1 MDVNENQILM
11 ASCKHNIMDPGADSE
26 GTGKIFP
33 EGGSRKRK
41 ASSED
46 FNADI
51 VFALDYSLS
60 VSEEELKMEI
70 DFIQHLSK
78 SLNEDSR
85 DSTAAVVLYGET
97 AQTVIPFHPIGR
109 GAFFDKLEELR
120 TGGLRP
126 KPAEMGRRMDAA
138 LIEAAKKLGATE
150 KGTRDQHHLVILF
163 TAGKQLYDKE
173 REEDNDCLTSVYKQ
187 LSSQDIQIIVVP
199 IGLEIDFKELGLI
212 VKRPQSLFPV
222 SSFDELN
229 LNKAKATA
237 SSIEKTVDIDNY
249 AKNEVYTFT
258 GKERLEANQ
267 TLWEKINLC
276 SDVMEGAWYL
286 LYDHSKKPKTQEKVK
301 KLIRES
307 IDNFHSTLVSD
318 CKVSISLAVF
328 GPLGAGK
335 SFFLNFLLNLG
346 LGERSVPNGP
356 LPSARGGSQTPIPIY
371 VKYGKQLQVLLR
383 KGEKEDVWVQPE
395 ELGIDTLVRVHET
408 LKTKFED
415 VEGLRDASCVELRGP
430 FPIFKDLKK
439 REMTT
444 TGHLELDIDVEF
456 VDVPGYGDEI
466 GNEKIDIELSKA
478 DVVLFFESGKSGR
491 PVSAEDIANVF
502 RRHEEFDYSLR
513 PKIVHLVNDREESG
527 PVSSDF
533 DELRKE
539 KREHLKRAWSSF
551 LCSSANDKDVPG
563 CYRDVRAKLPQL
575 NGEVLLSKLS
585 EESDVI
591 LFHPKYDGWLDSLKH
606 VIDDHIHHVKI
617 KQRIHPFLLDVHWT
631 AKRLQERI
639 RKSLITEKKKHIAR
653 KVEVKEGHV
662 NFELI
667 CDDTEMSDL
676 VDSFLSEKIFPLNL
690 HLEDASL
697 SLISTFLN
705 SHKTEEFILKS
716 IKISLVFFY
725 HQLIEAYKNANWST
739 AEDIPGDLIDLV
751 EILCKGR
758 VEQYC
763 TNTAPAY
770 LMHCLE
776 TEKNRNLPKKY
787 NKEWLRAG
795 PEGRKSLSRTF
806 LGYVLKKVGDSLM
819 KQLRGKQFKKSPLH
833 LTEQVKEDVKD
844 LFAVR
849 SSDGPKP
856 LKLLLKNLKA
866 VMQFCTDSIR
876 DINPH
881 PSLNVQ
887 ADPSISLR
895 DNMTCT
901 SVDQPVQSKYIEIIR
916 EISNLLIKQSP
927 KGADPIRRLEMKLK
941 LKGDALALRGR
952 QSKEQ
957 RYYWAKVLLNVLS
970 NPDHF
975 DVPLDKTLHL
985 PLDEPDAKLKKYIE
999 LAYKRLFAH
1008 QKSLVTCKI
1017 VSNQDIC
1024 DNKMNVRKS
1033 SQEKFCLEVLISSDL
1048 ERKLNKISEEFKDP
1062 MQEIAPIFIPTIR
1075 PGPIADTRGN
1085 FFLEE
1090 DPWSNDDLENM
1101 EDEGNTEEDKEV
1113 TNGSKSSTLNIFLV
1127 VEEQHLDTIQSTVN
1141 GSHVPKG
1148 RNIIYVVLPQTGRGI
1163 GVTRAIIKSLAEAL
1177 HFHLYWTVDDDIQF
1191 MYEFDEKSRK
1201 WVKCSITRGLLFGQ
1215 RVFQTCQKKAVKELS
1230 KGERYKLSVETTK
1243 EWPDFALDAKMKA
1256 SFLFQ
1261 NDEEFSQL
1269 QRNPSLLHSPFVKI
1283 SEDCGGDS
1291 AKEKVMKTLEED
1303 FVRECKKYLFEDA
1316 INHIAGVSLAH
1327 VSTKKYDYMSKYPSA
1342 DYMVSEQ
1349 RYQVVLHNTDAL
1361 KERNYVTDEVIFH
1374 PEENQVKNT
1383 DKRNTPYWGIK
1394 GSDRSFS
1401 RALTLGGIKGY
1412 QVIRVVHN
1420 HKKLTNVFDRVGPS
1434 YIESQSAYRS
1444 EDEEDLE
1451 EDL

>member
-1 MDVNENQILM
+1 M
-11 ASCKHNIMDPGADSE
+11 
-26 GTGKIFP
+26 
-33 EGGSRKRK
+33 
-41 ASSED
+41 
-46 FNADI
+46 
-51 VFALDYSLS
+51 
-60 VSEEELKMEI
+60 
-70 DFIQHLSK
+70 
-78 SLNEDSR
+78 
-85 DSTAAVVLYGET
+85 
-97 AQTVIPFHPIGR
+97 
-109 GAFFDKLEELR
+109 
-120 TGGLRP
+120 
-126 KPAEMGRRMDAA
+126 
-138 LIEAAKKLGATE
+138 
-150 KGTRDQHHLVILF
+150 
-163 TAGKQLYDKE
+163 
-173 REEDNDCLTSVYKQ
+173 
-187 LSSQDIQIIVVP
+187 
-199 IGLEIDFKELGLI
+199 
-212 VKRPQSLFPV
+212 
-222 SSFDELN
+222 
-229 LNKAKATA
+229 
-237 SSIEKTVDIDNY
+237 
-249 AKNEVYTFT
+249 
-258 GKERLEANQ
+258 
-267 TLWEKINLC
+267 
-276 SDVMEGAWYL
+276 
-286 LYDHSKKPKTQEKVK
+286 LYDHSNKRKTPEKVK

-346 LGERSVPNGP
+346 LGERSVSNGP

-466 GNEKIDIELSKA
+466 GNEKIDTELSKA

-551 LCSSANDKDVPG
+551 LSSSANDKDVPG

-617 KQRIHPFLLDVHWT
+617 KQRIHPFLQDVHWT

-639 RKSLITEKKKHIAR
+639 RKSLMTEKKKHVAR

-667 CDDTEMSDL
+667 FHDTEMSDL

-690 HLEDASL
+690 HLKDASL

-716 IKISLVFFY
+716 IKTSLVFFY

-770 LMHCLE
+770 LMHFLE

-806 LGYVLKKVGDSLM
+806 LGYVLKRVGDSLM
-819 KQLRGKQFKKSPLH
+819 KQLRGKPLKKSPLH

-856 LKLLLKNLKA
+856 LKLLFKNLKA
-866 VMQFCTDSIR
+866 VIQFCTDSIR

-895 DNMTCT
+895 ENMTCT

-916 EISNLLIKQSP
+916 EISDLLIKQSP
-927 KGADPIRRLEMKLK
+927 KGADPIQKLETKLK
-941 LKGDALALRGR
+941 LKRDALALRGR

-999 LAYKRLFAH
+999 LAYKRLFAN

-1024 DNKMNVRKS
+1024 DNKMKVRKS

-1090 DPWSNDDLENM
+1090 DPWSNDFLENM
-1101 EDEGNTEEDKEV
+1101 EDKGNTEEDKEV

-1127 VEEQHLDTIQSTVN
+1127 VEEQHLHTIQSTVN

-1163 GVTRAIIKSLAEAL
+1163 GVARAIIKSLAEAL

-1191 MYEFDEKSRK
+1191 MFEFDEKSRK

-1291 AKEKVMKTLEED
+1291 AKGKVMKTLEEE
-1303 FVRECKKYLFEDA
+1303 FVRECKKHLFEDA
-1316 INHIAGVSLAH
+1316 INYIAGVSLAH
-1327 VSTKKYDYMSKYPSA
+1327 VSTKRYDYMSKYPSA

-1451 EDL
+1451 EDFSLVAH